1 MLFPKKNAISFCMR
15 TISFDLIMC
24 YVFHANIKEC
34 KNKSK
39 SKLRE
44 L

>member
-1 MLFPKKNAISFCMR
+1 MR
-15 TISFDLIMC
+15 TISFDLIMY

-39 SKLRE
+39 SKNK
-44 L
+44 

>member
-1 MLFPKKNAISFCMR
+1 MR

-39 SKLRE
+39 SKICE